1 MNYLKC
7 FLYCAIILF
16 LFGVFSIK
24 TEIDIINKD
33 TYFSINTFVV
43 FTFFAFVFFIDWALY
58 QYLEKKFEIAQSV
71 RKGHFF
77 SNLFLI
83 FSFFIVTYFV
93 PNKIGVPRR
102 YYSFETHQ
110 EKSFIFSILEKLQE
124 SPLEIIY
131 FFIISQII
139 FVILIFLTKKS

>member
-1 MNYLKC
+1 MNYLKY

-43 FTFFAFVFFIDWALY
+43 FTFFAFVFYIDWALY
-58 QYLEKKFEIAQSV
+58 QHLKKKFEIAQSV

-83 FSFFIVTYFV
+83 LSFFIVTYFV
-93 PNKIGVPRR
+93 PHKIGTPRR

-110 EKSFIFSILEKLQE
+110 EKSFFFSILEKLQE
-124 SPLEIIY
+124 SPMEIIY

-139 FVILIFLTKKS
+139 FVILMFLTKKS